1 MICLVCTGGIGSGK
15 SYAVRIFSK
24 LGIPAYIA
32 DTRAKEL
39 YLNDKNLINELVA
52 LLGDEIVNDGVLR
65 RDIMAARI
73 FNDTQLLKEVNAIVH
88 PRVLADF
95 ERWREEREREGVQI
109 VIFESAIFFEAPVF
123 HHIADKVVVV
133 TAPLEIRVKR
143 VMKRDSLT
151 QELVYHR
158 INSQI
163 DDSERFSGADYII
176 YTDGKRAVL
185 PQILDILKDLKY
197 KISEN

>member
-1 MICLVCTGGIGSGK
+1 MICLICTGGIGSGK

-39 YLNDKNLINELVA
+39 YLNDKNLIKELVA
-52 LLGDEIVNDGVLR
+52 LLGDEIVKDGVLR
-65 RDIMAARI
+65 RDVMAAKI
-73 FNDTQLLKEVNAIVH
+73 FNDARILKEVNAIVH
-88 PRVLADF
+88 PRVLIDF
-95 ERWREEREREGVQI
+95 EKWREEREKEGAQI
-109 VIFESAIFFEAPVF
+109 VIFESSIFFEAPVF
-123 HHIADKVVVV
+123 HHIADKVMVV
-133 TAPLEIRVKR
+133 TAPLEIRIKR
-143 VMKRDSLT
+143 VMKRDGLS
-151 QELVYHR
+151 QESVYHR

-163 DDSERFSGADYII
+163 GDSERLSGADYVL

>member
-39 YLNDKNLINELVA
+39 YLFDKNLIDELVA
-52 LLGDEIVNDGVLR
+52 LLGSEILNDGVLR
-65 RDIMAARI
+65 KDVMASKI
-73 FNDTQLLKEVNAIVH
+73 FNDAQLLKEVNAIVH
-88 PRVLADF
+88 PKVLSDF
-95 ERWREEREREGVQI
+95 EKWRDEREKEGAQI

-123 HHIADKVVVV
+123 HHIADKVMVV
-133 TAPLEIRVKR
+133 TAPLDIRIKR
-143 VMKRDSLT
+143 VMKRDGLT
-151 QELVYHR
+151 QESVYHR

-163 DDSERFSGADYII
+163 GDSERFPGADYII
-176 YTDGKRAVL
+176 HTDGKRAVL
-185 PQILDILKDLKY
+185 PQILDILKDLNN
-197 KISEN
+197 KISHN

>member
-1 MICLVCTGGIGSGK
+1 MICLICTGGIGSGK

-39 YLNDKNLINELVA
+39 YLNDKNLIKELVA
-52 LLGDEIVNDGVLR
+52 LLGDEIVKDGVLR
-65 RDIMAARI
+65 RDVMAAKI
-73 FNDTQLLKEVNAIVH
+73 FNDARILKEVNAIVH
-88 PRVLADF
+88 PRVLIDF
-95 ERWREEREREGVQI
+95 EKWREEREKEGAHI

-123 HHIADKVVVV
+123 HHIADKVMVV
-133 TAPLEIRVKR
+133 TAPLEIRIKR
-143 VMKRDSLT
+143 VMKRDGLS
-151 QELVYHR
+151 QESVYHR

-163 DDSERFSGADYII
+163 GDSERLSGADYVL